1 MVGVGAGLATL
12 LGSSQ
17 LLYLA
22 VMLTLGVRLL
32 RRAVRGRQLP
42 ESLLAVHFL
51 LCCSVGYLLLV
62 TGLSAARDPAL
73 LPAAFVPWLLGV
85 GQLCSCV
92 GVLAGIA
99 FNQLVFRRDTAWA
112 RGLVALAAFGL
123 AAGSVGYGLTGG
135 FVDGRAQGF
144 WYWLFYGTYIAG
156 AGWVMVEPLRY
167 HREMRKRLQLGLA
180 EPLVVNRL
188 LLWGVGSVFR
198 FLMVTGG
205 AVLSAG
211 FGEQHTVRASPALA
225 ISLVVIAL
233 LGLGVAGSYWLTFF
247 PPRRYVH
254 RIEGG
259 HRASA

>member
-1 MVGVGAGLATL
+1 MVGLGPGFAAL
-12 LGSSQ
+12 LGGSQ

-22 VMLTLGVRLL
+22 IMLTLGVRLL

-51 LCCSVGYLLLV
+51 LCCGIGYLLLV

-73 LPAAFVPWLLGV
+73 LPAAAVPWLLGV

-92 GVLAGIA
+92 GVFAAIA
-99 FNQLVFRRDTAWA
+99 FNQLVFRRDAAWA
-112 RGLVALAAFGL
+112 RGLVAAAALAL

-135 FVDGRAQGF
+135 FVDGRAEGF

-188 LLWGVGSVFR
+188 LLWGVGSVLR
-198 FLMVTGG
+198 FVMVTGG
-205 AVLSAG
+205 GLMSAG
-211 FGEQHTVRASPALA
+211 FGEEHTLYTSGG
-225 ISLVVIAL
+225 LVFAMVAIAL
-233 LGLGVAGSYWLTFF
+233 VGLGVAGSYWLTFF
-247 PPRRYVH
+247 PPRRYVR

-259 HRASA
+259 RPAAA